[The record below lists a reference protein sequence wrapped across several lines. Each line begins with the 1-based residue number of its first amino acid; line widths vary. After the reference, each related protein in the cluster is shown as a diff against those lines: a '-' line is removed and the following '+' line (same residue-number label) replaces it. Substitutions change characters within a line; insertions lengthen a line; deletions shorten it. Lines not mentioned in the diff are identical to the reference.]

1 MTMKGNIEGE
11 WTLGGHKLL
20 KDLVAL
26 LKKEEEKTIKTD
38 KKNVGFPD
46 FLVVD
51 MRTGSTVRLHG
62 KYVRNANHVQK
73 VKMKRPSRLVEA
85 ILMKI
90 ISQMDGGPTALKDVM
105 EKVKF
110 TADGADDIEG
120 MYANWIEQYGSYVQE
135 LEALLEHYLGT
146 TLTECSGQT
155 RIAAE
160 IVPKDMLGLVSTEAL
175 EGFARA
181 FTQKVEVEADEQ

>member
-1 MTMKGNIEGE
+1 
-11 WTLGGHKLL
+11 
-20 KDLVAL
+20 
-26 LKKEEEKTIKTD
+26 
-38 KKNVGFPD
+38 
-46 FLVVD
+46 
-51 MRTGSTVRLHG
+51 
-62 KYVRNANHVQK
+62 
-73 VKMKRPSRLVEA
+73 
-85 ILMKI
+85 MKI

-146 TLTECSGQT
+146 SLTECSGQT

>member
-26 LKKEEEKTIKTD
+26 LKNEEEKTIKTD

>member
-1 MTMKGNIEGE
+1 MTTKGNIQGE

-26 LKKEEEKTIKTD
+26 LKTEEEKTIKTD

-62 KYVRNANHVQK
+62 RFVRNADHVQK
-73 VKMKRPSRLVEA
+73 VKMKRPSRLVES

-90 ISQMDGGPTALKDVM
+90 ISQMDGGPTALKNVM

-110 TADGADDIEG
+110 TADGADDIEAT
-120 MYANWIEQYGSYVQE
+120 YKKWISQYGSYVKE
-135 LEALLEHYLGT
+135 LEALLDHYIGS

-160 IVPKDMLGLVSTEAL
+160 IIPKDMLGLVSTEAL

-181 FTQKVEVEADEQ
+181 FTQQVEVETDEQ